1 MSKIYAYDKPSVLL
15 PRKGSIGNL
24 FYVDKPFWTVD
35 TCYYTEVFELLVLPK
50 YLYFVLT
57 TRK

>member
-24 FYVDKPFWTVD
+24 FYVDSHFGQLTLAIIQKF
-35 TCYYTEVFELLVLPK
+35 LN
-50 YLYFVLT
+50 YLYYLSICIMC
-57 TRK
+57 